1 MKDIAIYKLARIEQA
16 IDDLSRAVE
25 RLERAAQSRPTPV
38 AVVEDEDMGES
49 ESEAALRREV
59 EGLRADYE
67 NLRTISRTI
76 SGRLDSTI
84 DRVRG
89 VLDAP

>member
-1 MKDIAIYKLARIEQA
+1 LKDIAIYKLARIEQA

-25 RLERAAQSRPTPV
+25 RLEAAAYSRAVDIP
-38 AVVEDEDMGES
+38 VVEEDPGES
-49 ESEAALRREV
+49 ESEIALRREI